1 MCGEHMWEENYL
13 FMHDLFS
20 FIPSLDDPTKTIK
33 QDTREFTRL
42 LGHLRH
48 GIAGHAPAQDASRPA
63 TLPRIRR
70 IRETRYGNDR
80 NLRSTGRCADG
91 RQRLTIAVIEDNA
104 SVRKATP
111 NAAREVKATSVG
123 RTQIGIHRPRGVR
136 CP

>member
-63 TLPRIRR
+63 LYRGFEGYVRLGMGMIATLDQLGDVRMV
-70 IRETRYGNDR
+70 GSV
-80 NLRSTGRCADG
+80 LRLR
-91 RQRLTIAVIEDNA
+91 
-104 SVRKATP
+104 
-111 NAAREVKATSVG
+111 
-123 RTQIGIHRPRGVR
+123 
-136 CP
+136 